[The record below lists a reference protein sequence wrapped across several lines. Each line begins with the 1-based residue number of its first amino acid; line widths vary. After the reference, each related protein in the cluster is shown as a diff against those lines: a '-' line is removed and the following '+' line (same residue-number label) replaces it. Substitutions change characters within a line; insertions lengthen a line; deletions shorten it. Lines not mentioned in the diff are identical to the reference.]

1 MARLALNKAT
11 LSRQSQ
17 QLKIF
22 ERFLPSLD
30 MKRKQLL
37 AERVKAAVA
46 LKRTEAELE
55 PIDRLIKQQFPMA
68 SRDDVDLTGLVRVTN
83 VKLGQE
89 NVVGAKIP
97 VLESLEVDEREYG
110 LLGRPH
116 WVDGLAQLLRKVV
129 ELEVRVQVERKR
141 LELLEVGVRKITQ
154 RVNLF
159 EKVLIPRT
167 REHIRTIRI
176 YLSDSERAGVVQAK
190 ISKKKRVAACTACS
204 SRRTMS

>member
-11 LSRQSQ
+11 LSRQVQ

-30 MKRKQLL
+30 LKRKQLL
-37 AERVKAAVA
+37 AERAKAAAA
-46 LKRTEAELE
+46 LRLTEQELA
-55 PIDRLIKQQFPMA
+55 PIENLVGEQFPMA
-68 SRDDVDLTGLVRVTN
+68 SREDVDLKGLVRVNSVT
-83 VKLGQE
+83 LETE
-89 NVVGAKIP
+89 NVVGVKLPLLQALDI
-97 VLESLEVDEREYG
+97 ETREYG

-116 WVDGLAQLLRKVV
+116 WVDRFAQLLRETI
-129 ELEVRVQVERKR
+129 ELQLRVQVERRR

-167 REHIRTIRI
+167 REDIRRIRI
-176 YLSDSERAGVVQAK
+176 YLSDSERAGVVRAK
-190 ISKKKRVAACTACS
+190 ISKSKRAAEVAL
-204 SRRTMS
+204 

>member
-190 ISKKKRVAACTACS
+190 ISKKKRVAEGVS
-204 SRRTMS
+204 

>member
-1 MARLALNKAT
+1 MARLALNKTT

-30 MKRKQLL
+30 LKRKQLL
-37 AERVKAAVA
+37 AERAKAAAA
-46 LKRTEAELE
+46 LRRTESELQ
-55 PIDRLIKQQFPMA
+55 PIDRIVREQLPMA
-68 SRDDVDLTGLVRVTN
+68 SREDVDLAGLVRITGVRI
-83 VKLGQE
+83 GQE
-89 NVVGAKIP
+89 NVVGVKIP
-97 VLESLEVDEREYG
+97 VIESVDIEAREYG

-116 WVDGLAQLLRKVV
+116 WVDRLARLLERTI
-129 ELEVRVQVERKR
+129 ELRIQVQVERER
-141 LELLEVGVRKITQ
+141 LQRLEVGVRKITQ

-167 REHIRTIRI
+167 REHIRRIRI

-190 ISKKKRVAACTACS
+190 ISKKKRAGEAVT
-204 SRRTMS
+204 